1 MAILEELC
9 PNDIMLQ
16 QDRVPQYF
24 HAKVMDFLNPK
35 FPEKFNGRSTPITW
49 SPGLPDIIHPTSFL
63 GVNIKDAVYVP
74 PLTNALEDLAGRIRV
89 AVATATLN
97 LPKNMCT
104 ETKYRYDT
112 YWATLMEV
120 L

>member
-1 MAILEELC
+1 
-9 PNDIMLQ
+9 
-16 QDRVPQYF
+16 
-24 HAKVMDFLNPK
+24 MDFLNPK
-35 FPEKFNGRSTPITW
+35 FPEKFNGRSMSITW
-49 SPGLPDIIHPTSFL
+49 SPGLPDIIALITFL

-74 PLTNALEDLAGRIRV
+74 SLTNALEDLAGRIRV

-97 LPKNMCT
+97 LPNNMWT

-112 YWATLMEV
+112 CWATLMEV